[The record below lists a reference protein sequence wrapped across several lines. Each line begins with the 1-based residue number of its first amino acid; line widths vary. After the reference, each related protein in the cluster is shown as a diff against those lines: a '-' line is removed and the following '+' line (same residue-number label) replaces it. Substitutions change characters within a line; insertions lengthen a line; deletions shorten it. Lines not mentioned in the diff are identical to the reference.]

1 MTTIATPDYIY
12 AASIKLD
19 LGNPFVIA
27 FLSLV
32 VIGIIYSLLDFI
44 SGKILQFII
53 PESKREN
60 HILERI
66 PFWVAV
72 FLIIA
77 DIFLVILPVFGIEI
91 LPFNLLDIIRLTQ

>member
-1 MTTIATPDYIY
+1 MTSIVTPDYIY

-44 SGKILQFII
+44 ADKILQFII

-66 PFWVAV
+66 PFWIAV

-77 DIFLVILPVFGIEI
+77 DIFLVILPVFGVEI